1 MNIRQ
6 LDDMAWRPVTRLLGA
21 VLMAAAVLLPEGV
34 QAQGAA
40 APGGPA
46 ANRTAAPSA
55 TAPAA
60 APAAAP
66 TAAAAAAPMGAP
78 TATPAVAPPAVA
90 PEYRLGG
97 GDVLRITVYQNP
109 DLTLETRVTESGIVS
124 YPLLGNLRLGGQTV
138 TAAEKQIADGLRTGN
153 FVKQPQVSIVV
164 TQVRGNQASVLGMV
178 NRPGRYPIEV
188 AGMRLSDL
196 LATAG
201 GTAVGGADT
210 LVVTGI
216 REGRPFRTEIDL
228 PALFADS
235 NRSQDLL
242 IQNGDTVWVDRQP
255 QVYIYGEVQRPG
267 PLRLERGMTLMQALA
282 AGGGLTQRG
291 TERGIKVHRRNGGG
305 QVQVLQPAMQ
315 ERMQDGD
322 VVFVRESLF

>member
-109 DLTLETRVTESGIVS
+109 DLTLETRITEAGIVS

-138 TAAEKQIADGLRTGN
+138 TAAEKQIADGLRNGN